1 MPLNNFFGISSPAA
15 RIRALTEKEKVN
27 TREQV
32 EATRT
37 ELNVTLE
44 TANVNVQ
51 KAIRTVRHID
61 NTPPVDKR
69 ARRNAMRMLRMYIGQ
84 HRVIQAMSDNLELVY
99 SELTIR
105 EMTTEFSKSMT
116 TLSGLIQ
123 QYSRQ
128 AIGPGKLA
136 RQMKGVLKPTQ
147 SADSLREYDR
157 MYEELTSIYGTEDD
171 NDPTGISDAWLE
183 QVVSGAVDWSTS
195 SLSDAASAPAVSTA
209 AQPAPA
215 QTAAAPAQGATSQDI
230 LRMLSSLDDR
240 LKD

>member
-1 MPLNNFFGISSPAA
+1 MPLNNFFGLSSPHA
-15 RIRALTEKEKVN
+15 RIRALTEKEKAF

-99 SELTIR
+99 SEMTIR

-136 RQMKGVLKPTQ
+136 RQMKGVLRPTQ
-147 SADSLREYDR
+147 SEDSLRAYDR
-157 MYEELTSIYGTEDD
+157 MYEELTSIYGAEDD

-183 QVVSGAVDWSTS
+183 QVVSGTVDWSTS
-195 SLSDAASAPAVSTA
+195 SLSDTTPAVA

-215 QTAAAPAQGATSQDI
+215 QATPAQPAPAQGATSEDI

>member
-1 MPLNNFFGISSPAA
+1 MPLNNFFGLSSSHA
-15 RIRALTEKEKVN
+15 RIRALTEKEKAT

-32 EATRT
+32 ESTRT

-61 NTPPVDKR
+61 STPPVDKR

-116 TLSGLIQ
+116 TISGLIQ

-147 SADSLREYDR
+147 SMDSLREYDR
-157 MYEELTSIYGTEDD
+157 MYEELTSIYGAEDD

-183 QVVSGAVDWSTS
+183 QVVSGTVDWSTS
-195 SLSDAASAPAVSTA
+195 SLADTAPAPEVSTA

-215 QTAAAPAQGATSQDI
+215 QPAPAQGATSQDI

>member
-1 MPLNNFFGISSPAA
+1 MPLNNFFGISSPHA
-15 RIRALTEKEKVN
+15 RIRALTEKEKAA

-105 EMTTEFSKSMT
+105 EMTTEFSKSMS

-128 AIGPGKLA
+128 SIGPGKLA

-157 MYEELTSIYGTEDD
+157 MYEELTSIYGAEDD
-171 NDPTGISDAWLE
+171 NDPSNISDSWLE
-183 QVVSGAVDWSTS
+183 QVVAGTVDWSTS
-195 SLSDAASAPAVSTA
+195 SLSDAVAAPAASAE

-215 QTAAAPAQGATSQDI
+215 QPASAPAQGATSQDI